1 MSTIASEYVQS
12 AQEQTLKTIRQSQQ
26 VIVEG
31 IKSWAE
37 AVDKAS
43 TELPTFPTEE
53 LPSSQQL
60 LQNGFVFAEK
70 LLKAQREFAEGI
82 LGATEPVLE
91 KLWKVPAA

>member
-12 AQEQTLKTIRQSQQ
+12 AQEQTLKTIRESQQ
-26 VIVEG
+26 AIVEG

-43 TELPTFPTEE
+43 AELPAFSAEE
-53 LPSSQQL
+53 LPGAQQIL
-60 LQNGFVFAEK
+60 HNGFDFAEQ
-70 LLKAQREFAEGI
+70 LLKAQRKFAENV

-91 KLWKVPAA
+91 KLWKVPSA